1 MKMIIKTFLVLLALV
16 PLSIEAQDL
25 TAKQII
31 EKADAVMK
39 GTNSTKA
46 VMKITTERPK
56 WSRDMTIKSWSLGD
70 DMSMMLVTD
79 PPKDK
84 GAAYLM
90 KEKEV
95 WNWVPS
101 IDRTIK
107 MPPSM
112 MMQSWMGT
120 DLTNDDL
127 VQQSSIIT
135 DYNHTITG
143 EKTIDGRTCYQ
154 IQLIPKEE
162 AAVVWGKIISLIDKE
177 EFFQL
182 RVEYYDE
189 DDDLVNVMTASDI
202 QTMGGK
208 RLPSRL
214 EVIPMDK
221 KGQKTII
228 QYISLEFN
236 VAIDEDYFT
245 VQNMKR
251 LK

>member
-1 MKMIIKTFLVLLALV
+1 MKTLIRLLFSTFLFL
-16 PLSIEAQDL
+16 PLSMLSQEL

-31 EKADAVMK
+31 EKADAIMK
-39 GTNSTKA
+39 GTNSTTS

-56 WSRDMTIKSWSLGD
+56 WSRDMTVKSWSLGD
-70 DMSMMLVTD
+70 DLSMMLITD

-90 KEKEV
+90 KKKEV

-127 VQQSSIIT
+127 VKQSSIVT
-135 DYNHTITG
+135 DYVHTIIG
-143 EKTIDGRTCYQ
+143 EITIDGRLCYQ

-162 AAVVWGKIISLIDKE
+162 AAVVWGKIIVAVDKTD
-177 EFFQL
+177 FFQL

-189 DDDLVNVMTASDI
+189 DEDLVNVLTASDVRE
-202 QTMGGK
+202 MGGRK
-208 RLPSRL
+208 LPTRL
-214 EVIPMDK
+214 EVTPMDK

-236 VAIDEDYFT
+236 TGIDESFFS